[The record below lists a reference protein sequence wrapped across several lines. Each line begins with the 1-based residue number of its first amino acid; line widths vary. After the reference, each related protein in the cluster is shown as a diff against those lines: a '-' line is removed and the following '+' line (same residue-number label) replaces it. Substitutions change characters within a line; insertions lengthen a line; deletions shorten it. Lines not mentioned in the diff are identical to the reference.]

1 MGCAVAEQKPPRD
14 PPCLVAFVEEEM
26 GAMALKCDEAIGAQ
40 TGVELTQT
48 EAWRVGWLF
57 NFARRVLT
65 MVPEAQL
72 RMALVETEPFLIS
85 PEITVPMGCGPSCP
99 HTHPPDADLIQH
111 PSASHLRVVK

>member
-1 MGCAVAEQKPPRD
+1 MGKTPSLAGEAAVSRFRQ
-14 PPCLVAFVEEEM
+14 
-26 GAMALKCDEAIGAQ
+26 
-40 TGVELTQT
+40 
-48 EAWRVGWLF
+48 WLF

-99 HTHPPDADLIQH
+99 HTHPTSP
-111 PSASHLRVVK
+111 LRVVK